1 MKHLFKLIYFLE
13 INTMFIIDNK
23 TNHSVKFSVPKLISN
38 ICYCLIKFKIKKFII
53 LCIILFYFI
62 FVNIIKVLYFPIIIL
77 FFFSRFRFC
86 QINFSQIGIL
96 NLHFSYMIKRHV
108 LDGKIPLIFIPKGSK
123 FDFLKEIFK
132 NIIIIDNRILYLLS
146 IPLRITNLISFSN
159 SRIDTLLNNNL
170 EFELKDRCCDIS
182 NQFQNL
188 ENRKIF
194 EFKSTYNE
202 KMVNHIKELN
212 LNFDLSKTFI
222 VHIREIQPKLNNI
235 RSVKL
240 SNYIKSIN
248 YLLEKNYNVIRLTDS
263 FSNKLSLS
271 KNYYE
276 LRTDK
281 KINQKLQYYLVL
293 NSRGFIGSETGPSSI
308 STVLSTPM
316 LETNVNTIHTQSV
329 NTRGLFTLRKV
340 KRDGKYL
347 TLQDLNE
354 MKFYSGL
361 CKANKFL
368 TDKNIEIEE
377 NNEEEILGAI
387 MEFEEKLNFT
397 DINETKLQKKFKS
410 TLPDYIELKYYKSNI
425 SNSFLEMNPQI
436 FRL

>member
-1 MKHLFKLIYFLE
+1 
-13 INTMFIIDNK
+13 
-23 TNHSVKFSVPKLISN
+23 
-38 ICYCLIKFKIKKFII
+38 
-53 LCIILFYFI
+53 
-62 FVNIIKVLYFPIIIL
+62 
-77 FFFSRFRFC
+77 
-86 QINFSQIGIL
+86 
-96 NLHFSYMIKRHV
+96 MI
-108 LDGKIPLIFIPKGSK
+108 
-123 FDFLKEIFK
+123 
-132 NIIIIDNRILYLLS
+132 
-146 IPLRITNLISFSN
+146 
-159 SRIDTLLNNNL
+159 
-170 EFELKDRCCDIS
+170 
-182 NQFQNL
+182 
-188 ENRKIF
+188 
-194 EFKSTYNE
+194 
-202 KMVNHIKELN
+202 NHIKELN

-222 VHIREIQPKLNNI
+222 VHIREIQPKLNNN

-316 LETNVNTIHTQSV
+316 LETNVNTIHTQSI
-329 NTRGLFTLRKV
+329 NPRGLFTLRKV
-340 KRDGKYL
+340 KRNGKYL
-347 TLQDLNE
+347 TLQDLNKL
-354 MKFYSGL
+354 KFYFGL
-361 CKANKFL
+361 CKANNFL
-368 TDKNIEIEE
+368 TNKNIEIEE
-377 NNEEEILGAI
+377 NNEEEILGAT
-387 MEFEEKLNFT
+387 MEFEEKLNLS

-410 TLPDYIELKYYKSNI
+410 TLPDYIELKYFKSNI